1 MPPNVEEHVAEQIF
15 RKRLIIDKAQQPAID
30 GDAVTRE
37 ERPHRKLIACGDR
50 LNQRLIA
57 RGFAENRLAARCG
70 SQVKVGCRHKLS
82 PAFTSR
88 RRTQVLGRMFRP
100 FQTHFSYRL

>member
-37 ERPHRKLIACGDR
+37 ERPHRKSIACGDS
-50 LNQRLIA
+50 LDQLLIR
-57 RGFAENRLAARCG
+57 RGFPEGRLTARRG
-70 SQVKVGCRHKLS
+70 SHAKIGGRHGLS

-88 RRTQVLGRMFRP
+88 PKNAGAG
-100 FQTHFSYRL
+100 